1 MLDISIPAIDQQLY
15 CKVRDF
21 SEDAN
26 WLRMEGLEHDTR
38 LINELCAWAGVKP
51 SRMATDLGMAAT
63 TLARP
68 ASGKASTRLG
78 RQTIEVL
85 RAAYPKFPG
94 WDDDIGRAPDQVAIL
109 KSEEGSI
116 PLKHLDLSLS
126 MGDGTTLEDY
136 YEEGVFEFD
145 AALLRKISRAPAQR
159 LIVGQGVG
167 DSMLPTLLNE
177 DMVIFDT
184 TQNTLNAMDK
194 IWAISIYGQGAV
206 KRLRKV
212 AADRVLVISD
222 NPVVGDHEYPLEDVR
237 ILGRVI
243 WSARRH

>member
-1 MLDISIPAIDQQLY
+1 MD
-15 CKVRDF
+15 
-21 SEDAN
+21 
-26 WLRMEGLEHDTR
+26 GLADDTK
-38 LINELCAWAGVKP
+38 LINDLCDWAGVKP

-63 TLARP
+63 TLTRA
-68 ASGKASTRLG
+68 ANGKATTRIG
-78 RQTIEVL
+78 RQTLDAL
-85 RAAYPKFPG
+85 RAAYPNFPG
-94 WDDDIGRAPDQVAIL
+94 WNDDSSKAPEIGLTIR
-109 KSEEGSI
+109 SEDGSV
-116 PLKHLDLSLS
+116 PLRHLDLGLA

-145 AALLRKISRAPAQR
+145 AALLRRISRAPSHR
-159 LIVGQGVG
+159 LIVGHGVG
-167 DSMLPTLLNE
+167 DSMMPTLLNE

-184 TQNTLNAMDK
+184 TQTVLNAMDK

-212 AADRVLVISD
+212 SNDRVLVMSD
-222 NPVVGDHEYPLEDVR
+222 NPTLSPQEVDAEDLR

>member
-1 MLDISIPAIDQQLY
+1 MMQQLS
-15 CKVRDF
+15 CKVRYISD
-21 SEDAN
+21 DAN
-26 WLRMEGLEHDTR
+26 SARMEGLAEDTR

-68 ASGKASTRLG
+68 ASGKATTRLG
-78 RQTIEVL
+78 RQTLDAL
-85 RAAYPKFPG
+85 RAAYPNFPG
-94 WDDDIGRAPDQVAIL
+94 WTDEIGRAAEVPATI

-116 PLKHLDLSLS
+116 PLRHLDLSLS

-145 AALLRKISRAPAQR
+145 AALLRRITRAPAHR

-167 DSMLPTLLNE
+167 DSMTPTLLNE

-184 TQNTLNAMDK
+184 TQTALNAMDK
-194 IWAISIYGQGAV
+194 IWAVSIYGQGAV

-212 AADRVLVISD
+212 TADTVLVISD
-222 NPVVGDHEYPLEDVR
+222 NPTIGNHEYPVEDVR